1 MHFDLKEKHY
11 RDLYR
16 KHVFRLIFTYLMP
29 LILIVL
35 FFEIQYNRLLS
46 ETRNLHMLSFAESKA
61 SLLDLFLRERIS
73 NLINLID
80 DPNLEIPPSPNT
92 MSNYLEKLERDSEAF
107 IDIGFFDNAGV
118 QVGYAGP
125 LPLLKE
131 KDYSR
136 EQWYVNL
143 LKSAK
148 RYHISDIYQGFRKEP
163 HFTIAVRK
171 ILNDQTVV
179 MRATLDPKKIYE
191 YMTASEGVRDVHVSI
206 VDTNGLY
213 QLVPPDIGK
222 VLDSSRIKP
231 EKGQNSGMGMHN
243 FSGDNIHYAFSRLDA
258 VDWSVIVQSK
268 SESRAASFWDF
279 QFYLIL
285 ISSLII
291 AVMLYIIF
299 TRARKF
305 VEIEKEKDIARSQ
318 LAQAA
323 KLASVGEL
331 ASGIAHEINNPL
343 AIIGSEAGLMK
354 DLIEPEFREQMQFE
368 DLLPMINNIEEAT
381 YRCRDITRKL
391 LSFVRDQEIKLK
403 EHDLNEIVNDLIE
416 GFFAKEFEVLNIK
429 IDMKLDENLP
439 EIYTDGNQLRQVL
452 VNIIKNAMDA
462 IQGPG
467 KITIETY
474 GSNGRAAVAI
484 TDSGIGIEEENIEK
498 IFMPFYTTKD
508 VGKGTGLGLSVSYG
522 IIQNL
527 GGDIEVESIL
537 GKGTTFTIYLP
548 FNENDIFKNTENKNN
563 GGN

>member
-1 MHFDLKEKHY
+1 MPFDLKEKHY

-16 KHVFRLIFTYLMP
+16 KHIFRLIFTYLMP
-29 LILIVL
+29 LILIVI

-46 ETRNLHMLSFAESKA
+46 ETRNLHMLSIAESKA
-61 SLLDLFLRERIS
+61 SLLDLFLRERIA

-80 DPNLEIPPSPNT
+80 DPNLEVPPSPGT
-92 MSNYLEKLERDSEAF
+92 MSDYLEKLERDSEAF
-107 IDIGFFDNAGV
+107 IDIGFFDSSGV

-136 EQWYVNL
+136 EQWYLNL
-143 LKSAK
+143 LKSPQ
-148 RYHISDIYQGFRKEP
+148 RFHISDIYLGFRKEP

-171 ILNDQTVV
+171 ILNDQIVV
-179 MRATLDPKKIYE
+179 MRATLDPKKIYD
-191 YMTASEGVRDVHVSI
+191 YMTASEGVRDVQVSM

-213 QLVPPDIGK
+213 QLVPSDIGN
-222 VLDSSRIKP
+222 VLDSSMIQP
-231 EKGQNSGMGMHN
+231 EKGQNSGMGMYEPN
-243 FSGDNIHYAFSRLDA
+243 GDDIHYAYSWLDA
-258 VDWSVIVQSK
+258 VNWAVIVQSR
-268 SESRAASFWDF
+268 SEARVVSFWDF
-279 QFYLIL
+279 QFYVIL
-285 ISSLII
+285 ISFSII
-291 AVMLYIIF
+291 SVMLYIIF
-299 TRARKF
+299 TRAKKF
-305 VEIEKEKDIARSQ
+305 VEMEKEKDIARSQ

-343 AIIGSEAGLMK
+343 AIIGSEAGLMR
-354 DLIEPEFREQMQFE
+354 DLIGPEFREETKFD
-368 DLLPMINNIEEAT
+368 DLLPMIQNIEDAT

-403 EHDLNEIVNDLIE
+403 EHDLNELMDDLIE
-416 GFFAKEFEVLNIK
+416 GFFEKEFEVSNID
-429 IDMKLDENLP
+429 IDMKLEQGLP
-439 EIYTDGNQLRQVL
+439 RIYTDSNQLRQVL

-467 KITIETY
+467 EITIETFRK
-474 GSNGRAAVAI
+474 NGRVAVAI

-537 GKGTTFTIYLP
+537 GKGTTFTVYLP
-548 FNENDIFKNTENKNN
+548 INEKDILKNPENKTN